1 MTVERLEN
9 NYFPKNNNLFLNT
22 ERSKEIIGLTSK
34 ILFLKT
40 APKQG
45 SRMPTGRWLCSRG
58 PSPQTSGTFTAGS
71 AATSTWEPGRHAC
84 LRALGVGGS
93 AASRGS
99 SSSGGGS
106 SSTLSWSCGHS
117 PPSECVETHSHP
129 HQLQTERRE
138 GMQVTSAL
146 APWRTLVLGER
157 RMYSVK
163 EEISQLK
170 QL

>member
-71 AATSTWEPGRHAC
+71 AATSTREPGRHAR
-84 LRALGVGGS
+84 LRTGRRRQCSLTRQQQQRRWQQQQQHTELELRPFTTLRMCGDS
-93 AASRGS
+93 FTS
-99 SSSGGGS
+99 SSA
-106 SSTLSWSCGHS
+106 TD
-117 PPSECVETHSHP
+117 
-129 HQLQTERRE
+129 
-138 GMQVTSAL
+138 
-146 APWRTLVLGER
+146 
-157 RMYSVK
+157 
-163 EEISQLK
+163 
-170 QL
+170 